1 MWWCWCS
8 LISTAPSSAPPTSSL
23 STTSWGLSW
32 KYLQCPHPSK
42 FDGQADVGGG
52 VLHCLLH
59 LPQPDRPSHL
69 VRSPPQGNFHSC
81 CSLFTASCLR
91 SSFMQLGRQS
101 LSQEDS
107 NMSLCWQIS
116 PGNYLSEVTSRS
128 LLNKMTKT
136 KTSRSWLTTP
146 ARRMRPTWI
155 QRLFHGGQI
164 QQKENSQKI
173 GENLK
178 DWMSQ
183 ENQEDTLWL
192 LSSIFQIQTTRK
204 EIHNQTWPTLARVR
218 FHRLK
223 HDLGQTYRKC
233 IIKQT

>member
-1 MWWCWCS
+1 M
-8 LISTAPSSAPPTSSL
+8 L
-23 STTSWGLSW
+23 G
-32 KYLQCPHPSK
+32 PHPSK

-69 VRSPPQGNFHSC
+69 VRSPPQGSFHCS

-91 SSFMQLGRQS
+91 SSFMQQGQKS

-116 PGNYLSEVTSRS
+116 PGNCLREVTSRS

-136 KTSRSWLTTP
+136 KTRSSWLTTP
-146 ARRMRPTWI
+146 ARRMIPTWI
-155 QRLFHGGQI
+155 QRHFHEGQI
-164 QQKENSQKI
+164 QQNENSQT
-173 GENLK
+173 GQ
-178 DWMSQ
+178 DWMS
-183 ENQEDTLWL
+183 QEDTLWL

-204 EIHNQTWPTLARVR
+204 EIHNQTWPTHARVR
-218 FHRLK
+218 FHQLK
-223 HDLGQTYRKC
+223 HDLGETYRKC